1 MASSS
6 VPPRFDAAECRRVA
20 AESDQATFRARYP
33 HLFLLSADTRRA
45 KGRTGG
51 AADAEDEER
60 ILYETA
66 MVDVRALARSLQ
78 TPIVA
83 PLTKRP
89 GNPFG
94 ERISVGRAPNC
105 DVVFRYSHVSKLH
118 AHFLV
123 EQGVLLLVDQ
133 RSSNGTFLNGRQLD
147 PAVPHPVRPGDS
159 VRFGSLSLDLMTA
172 DATYDRLKL
181 AAVL

>member
-1 MASSS
+1 MASSI
-6 VPPRFDAAECRRVA
+6 PPRFDATECRRVA
-20 AESDQATFRARYP
+20 TEADQATFRARYP
-33 HLFLLSADTRRA
+33 HLFLLSADTRRKIRA
-45 KGRTGG
+45 GG
-51 AADAEDEER
+51 PPEDEDEDR

-83 PLTKRP
+83 PLTKKP

-118 AHFLV
+118 AHFLL

-147 PAVPHPVRPGDS
+147 PAVPHPVRPGDA

-181 AAVL
+181 AAAL